1 MQSRPKAFV
10 KPPERLRRALDASFD
25 TEVVGP
31 HRAREYIDAF
41 ERAGYEV
48 FLTGGA
54 IRDAV
59 HALAKNPDAT
69 TDELIE
75 MLKDIDL
82 ATTAPPPV
90 VREICRQIAP
100 EYEHGG
106 VWSPLQVDQFGS
118 VLVGGPKAKLP
129 NPEGLDVNCLRSD
142 GAFEPQVLH
151 ADTGE
156 NAYPYTFDH
165 NLLDDAGTR
174 DFTCNALYYDPRTKV
189 LLDPTGHGIK
199 DAQDKVLRIARWS
212 TLEKDDNIAL
222 RFWKFRLRGYTGDRQ
237 TTRILSSQAKRALW
251 GMPRWKVVLNV
262 VRICPKDARTRE
274 DVMAFLEKL
283 GKVMEEDRCG
293 DLFRRRILPLADKIA
308 GKIERRYGTQM
319 KQAV

>member
-1 MQSRPKAFV
+1 MFV
-10 KPPERLRRALDASFD
+10 RPPEKLRRALDASFD

-31 HRAREYIDAF
+31 HRAREYVDAIH
-41 ERAGYEV
+41 RAGYEV

-59 HALAKNPDAT
+59 HAMAARPDAT
-69 TDELIE
+69 EAELIA

-90 VREICRQIAP
+90 IREICMSIAP
-100 EYEHGG
+100 EYENGG
-106 VWSPLQVDQFGS
+106 VWSPKDVDQFGS

-129 NPEGLDVNCLRSD
+129 NPEGLDINCLRSD
-142 GAFEPQVLH
+142 GAFEQMIFH

-165 NLLDDAGTR
+165 SLLDDTGTR

-189 LLDPTGHGIK
+189 LIDPTGKGIE
-199 DAQDKVLRIARWS
+199 DAKQKRLRISRWQ

-222 RFWKFRLRGYTGDRQ
+222 RFWKFRLRGFTSDPETRRTLRRQ
-237 TTRILSSQAKRALW
+237 ANVALW

-262 VRICPKDARTRE
+262 ARIMPKDARTRE
-274 DVMAFLEKL
+274 DVLAHLEKL
-283 GKVMEEDRCG
+283 GEVMREDGAGR
-293 DLFRRRILPLADKIA
+293 LYERRILPLADKIA
-308 GKIERRYGTQM
+308 GKIERRYR
-319 KQAV
+319 KA